1 MFGYRSLYPSSSNYT
16 EWGKGRGAIGGTA
29 KCCCQL
35 PMKLS
40 KPPKFKEGLA
50 HLESPKG
57 MGEVQ
62 YKGI

>member
-1 MFGYRSLYPSSSNYT
+1 MFGYRPVNPSSSNYT
-16 EWGKGRGAIGGTA
+16 EGGKGGTIGGTA
-29 KCCCQL
+29 KCSCKL

-57 MGEVQ
+57 MGEGQ
-62 YKGI
+62 CKGI